1 MTSNDFATEL
11 ISLEDSLE
19 RFAHSL
25 TANREDAKDLV
36 QDTFLKALTYMDQF
50 EDNTNLKAWT
60 FTILRNTFIN
70 NYRRSVKQ
78 KTTFDSSDNQ
88 FLINSR
94 PDQMTPETTFSHS
107 EISRKID
114 QLEPEFRIPFQ
125 MHTSGYKYKEIADKL
140 NLKLGT
146 VKSRIFFSR
155 QKLMDVLKDYNG

>member
-1 MTSNDFATEL
+1 MTRYDFAIEL

-36 QDTFLKALTYMDQF
+36 QDTFLKALTYMEQF
-50 EDNTNLKAWT
+50 EDNTNLKAWA
-60 FTILRNTFIN
+60 FTIMRNTFIN
-70 NYRRSVKQ
+70 NYRRGIKHN
-78 KTTFDSSDNQ
+78 TTFDTSDNQ
-88 FLINSR
+88 FLMNSR
-94 PDQMTPETTFSHS
+94 PDQMTPETAFSHS

-140 NLKLGT
+140 NLKIGT

-155 QKLMDVLKDYNG
+155 QKLMDVLKDYER

>member
-1 MTSNDFATEL
+1 
-11 ISLEDSLE
+11 
-19 RFAHSL
+19 
-25 TANREDAKDLV
+25 
-36 QDTFLKALTYMDQF
+36 MDQF